1 MSVKTKSIKIDVD
14 YFQTELLH
22 WYHTHKRSMPWRE
35 DPTPYHVWISEIML
49 QQTRVEAV
57 FDYYLRFIH
66 ALPDIESLAMVDEDV
81 LHKLWQGLG
90 YYNRAKNLK
99 KTAQRLVSEYQGRLP
114 STYEELIQLHGI
126 GPYTAGAIASIAFS
140 QKVVAVDG
148 NVMRVIARITGDYRD
163 IMQQATKKEME
174 KLVYDLLPDKDVSS
188 FNQALMELGALLCI
202 PNGTAKCNLCP
213 VSKVCYAY
221 KENRQDELP
230 VKKAKKARRIEKR
243 TVFIMMNGDQEYYI
257 QKRKK
262 HSLLSNLW
270 EFPSID
276 KHVSLHD
283 LKEILKEFGIRY
295 NKIVKIESAK
305 HIFSHIEWHMQ
316 GYFVQVVS
324 NEPQISSNNQE
335 DPFEEEYTWATKDS
349 LEKHYSI
356 PTAFKAYVDSIEH
369 GDIYFLIRNNK

>member
-1 MSVKTKSIKIDVD
+1 MNVKTKSKKIDVD
-14 YFQTELLH
+14 YFQAELLN

-35 DPTPYHVWISEIML
+35 DPTAYHVWISEIML

-99 KTAQRLVSEYQGRLP
+99 KTAQRLVNEYQGQLP
-114 STYEELIQLHGI
+114 NTYEELIQLHGI

-174 KLVYDLLPDKDVSS
+174 KVVYDLLPDKDISS

-213 VSKVCYAY
+213 VSKVCYAF
-221 KENRQDELP
+221 KENRQSELP

-243 TVFIMMNGDQEYYI
+243 TIFIMMNEQQEYYI

-270 EFPSID
+270 EFTSID

-283 LKEILKEFGIRY
+283 LKEILQEFGIRY
-295 NKIVKIESAK
+295 SKIVKIESAK

-316 GYFVQVVS
+316 GYFVQVIS
-324 NEPQISSNNQE
+324 NETHINANRKE
-335 DPFEEEYTWATKDS
+335 NPFEEEYTWVTKDS

-356 PTAFKAYVDSIEH
+356 PTAFKVYVDSIEH
-369 GDIYFLIRNNK
+369 GDIYFLNKK